1 MSHSYDIKKIIWTC
15 RRGMLELDVIL
26 IPFAKQY
33 FEQLS
38 EQQQAVFVRL
48 LDEADP
54 DLFNWLMGHGK
65 PDDSEL
71 AEMVVTVRDRTNVSI
86 KGS

>member
-26 IPFAKQY
+26 IPFAEQY

-71 AEMVVTVRDRTNVSI
+71 AEMVVTVRDRMNVSI

>member
-71 AEMVVTVRDRTNVSI
+71 AEMVVTVRDRMNVSI

>member
-26 IPFAKQY
+26 IPFAEQY

-38 EQQQAVFVRL
+38 EQQQSVFVRL

-54 DLFNWLMGHGK
+54 DLFNWLMGHGT

-71 AEMVVTVRDRTNVSI
+71 GSMVITIRDRMNVSI